1 MKRYESTITKN
12 SCSHT
17 EPWYKVPMRILF
29 VALVLTAVLPAY
41 GSIIIFSGA
50 ATAGTP
56 PPSLEPGQFTS
67 NTAIWAFT
75 EQQGVTLAS
84 NLPVAISTPG
94 AWACCS
100 SLSPGSIGAG
110 TTVNSYLLYASP
122 DTTQTG
128 TTNYVGSITFSPGE
142 KVLGIIIQYQNLF
155 NTDALFGIPGV
166 TYPAAGF
173 IQAGLEPRD
182 FVNLSSNMQTVYVDF
197 HVAPGHIDMIR
208 ILTMATTA
216 TPEPAAFLLLGSGLI
231 GLALFK
237 RRRFGRGTDRES

>member
-41 GSIIIFSGA
+41 GSIIMFNGA
-50 ATAGTP
+50 AMAGTP
-56 PPSLEPGQFTS
+56 PASLAPGAYTN
-67 NTAIWAFT
+67 NTTIWAFT

-84 NLPVAISTPG
+84 SLPVAISTPG
-94 AWACCS
+94 IWACCS
-100 SLSPGSIGAG
+100 GLVPGVIPAG
-110 TTVNSYLLYASP
+110 TTVDSYLLYASP
-122 DTTQTG
+122 ATSAVG
-128 TTNYVGSITFSPGE
+128 TTDYIGSITFSPGQQI
-142 KVLGIIIQYQNLF
+142 LGIIIQYQSLF

-166 TYPAAGF
+166 TYPPSNY
-173 IQAGLEPRD
+173 IQAGLEHGD
-182 FVNLSSNMQTVYVDF
+182 TVVLGDNMQAVAVSL
-197 HVAPGHIDMIR
+197 HVAPGNIDMIR
-208 ILTMATTA
+208 ILTTATSA